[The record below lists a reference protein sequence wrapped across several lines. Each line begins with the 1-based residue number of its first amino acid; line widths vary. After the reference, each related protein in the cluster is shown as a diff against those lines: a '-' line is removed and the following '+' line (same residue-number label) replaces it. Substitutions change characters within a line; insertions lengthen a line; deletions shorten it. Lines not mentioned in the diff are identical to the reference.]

1 MKNENNQ
8 QCEPCE
14 QQFEN
19 NVDKIVNEIEGY
31 TPSDHKAR
39 QKEVDSAFGT
49 AAQSQHKEYKENG
62 QSYGSG
68 SKMQGQQNPAS
79 SDRKSG
85 QPYGSDK
92 NMDSSAQEQKTQPY
106 GAAAQGQNN
115 QKGQSYGSGQT
126 AGAATQGQSGQWKE
140 STPSNDKPYG
150 NNGGT
155 GSANGHSYGNPTDR
169 HEHAKEGEEAY
180 AGKHK

>member
-19 NVDKIVNEIEGY
+19 NVDKIVNEVEGY
-31 TPSDHKAR
+31 TPSDRKAR
-39 QKEVDSAFGT
+39 QKEVDGAFGNK
-49 AAQSQHKEYKENG
+49 AQGQNYEKG
-62 QSYGSG
+62 QSYGTG
-68 SKMQGQQNPAS
+68 TKMQGQDEQWKQN
-79 SDRKSG
+79 G
-85 QPYGSDK
+85 QKD
-92 NMDSSAQEQKTQPY
+92 
-106 GAAAQGQNN
+106 GQ
-115 QKGQSYGSGQT
+115 QQYGSGQT

-140 STPSNDKPYG
+140 NTSSNDKPYG
-150 NNGGT
+150 NNGRT